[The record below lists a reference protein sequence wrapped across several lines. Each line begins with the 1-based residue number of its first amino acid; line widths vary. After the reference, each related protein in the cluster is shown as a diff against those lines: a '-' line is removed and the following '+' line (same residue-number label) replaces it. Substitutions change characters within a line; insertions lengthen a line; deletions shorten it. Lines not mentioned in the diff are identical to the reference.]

1 MVPNPRGVR
10 RKTPE
15 KKRTKKRESLVVK
28 RRLFPSFFHF
38 VNLREIHRE
47 SLPNNFNPIVEYLRL
62 KQDSLYLE
70 TQKAYYG
77 LSEKDIDNFYATRYP
92 KFRERMRELQQSG
105 MVRAYA
111 PLAEISSG
119 LVAQFE
125 HAMIVKEKPL
135 VYTRHE
141 DDEW

>member
-1 MVPNPRGVR
+1 MVPNPRVVI

-92 KFRERMRELQQSG
+92 KFRERMRELQQLIDR
-105 MVRAYA
+105 VKK
-111 PLAEISSG
+111 
-119 LVAQFE
+119 F
-125 HAMIVKEKPL
+125 HKHKEKL
-135 VYTRHE
+135 KERGLE
-141 DDEW
+141 KKELMLRLNRI